1 MFSLNFWGAREG
13 ERGRKMWYCYLISV
27 RTRERNNWGA
37 LMTVLGQRG
46 GCRDQHALSLISE
59 MIRSIHSS
67 RQVFAVSGRLGV
79 LSVPWET
86 QFRKLKIGGVW
97 FRGWNAEG
105 LISTLPF
112 PDKVFVD
119 VYV

>member
-1 MFSLNFWGAREG
+1 
-13 ERGRKMWYCYLISV
+13 
-27 RTRERNNWGA
+27 
-37 LMTVLGQRG
+37 
-46 GCRDQHALSLISE
+46 

-67 RQVFAVSGRLGV
+67 AQVFEVSGRLGV
-79 LSVPWET
+79 SSVPWET

-97 FRGWNAEG
+97 FRGWECRS